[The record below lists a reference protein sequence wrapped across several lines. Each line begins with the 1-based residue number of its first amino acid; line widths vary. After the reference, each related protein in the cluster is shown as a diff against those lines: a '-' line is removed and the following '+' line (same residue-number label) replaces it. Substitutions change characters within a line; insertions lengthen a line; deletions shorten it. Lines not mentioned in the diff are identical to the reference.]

1 MLEDICD
8 TVYENVKSK
17 DGTVSK
23 QKLMEHLEKRGLLRD
38 DPRISE
44 FKAVLQNCPNSL
56 DREAFNT
63 CICKN
68 ISVTEKAFTNSNV
81 IEDFEGFSN
90 DIKEIY
96 DSCKDNAE
104 GKIADYIPQLSKQN
118 PDHFALSV
126 CTIDGQRTQLGET
139 NVEFCLQSCV
149 TPINYCLALE
159 EHGVDKV
166 HKHVGR
172 EPSSNVLNALKLNKE
187 GLPHNPLINSG
198 AIMMCSLIRNH
209 LEADDRFEYV
219 SKMWELLSGGVPL
232 GYANSTYLSERM
244 CGDRNFALAY
254 FMKEKKAFPPKVN
267 ILDTLEFYFQCCS
280 LTITS
285 DKLSIIAAT
294 LANGGVCPLTGTQV
308 LSAETVKNCLSMM
321 YSCGMYDYSGEF
333 AFKIGL
339 PAKSGVSGAIMLVI
353 PNVMGICTF
362 SPLLNQYGSST
373 RGVDF
378 FCKLTQKF
386 NFHIFDNIKITST
399 LKDNPRKLRA
409 QEESSLESIIECS
422 SLGDINALRRLKIK
436 HEDIFK
442 VNYDKRTALH
452 LAASNGHLNIIKYLL
467 GLDVEK
473 NINAIDRWM
482 GTPYDD
488 AIRGGYHDVA
498 EFLQSKGG
506 KSGIEIKMLN
516 ACL

>member
-8 TVYENVKSK
+8 TFYENIKSK

-23 QKLMEHLEKRGLLRD
+23 LQLMGHLEKRGLLGD

-44 FKAVLQNCPNSL
+44 LKEILQNCPNPL
-56 DREAFNT
+56 DRETFNT

-81 IEDFEGFSN
+81 IEDFEGFSK

-96 DSCKDNAE
+96 ESCKGNIE
-104 GKIADYIPQLSKQN
+104 GKVSNYIPQLSKQN

-126 CTIDGQRTQLGET
+126 CTIDGQRVQIGHT
-139 NVEFCLQSCV
+139 NVKFSLQSCV
-149 TPINYCLALE
+149 KPINYCLALE

-172 EPSSNVLNALKLNKE
+172 EPSGNVFNALKLNKV

-198 AIMMCSLIRNH
+198 AIMICALITNH
-209 LEADDRFEYV
+209 LQADERFEHV
-219 SKMWELLSGGVPL
+219 TNMWKLLSGGKYL
-232 GYANSTYLSERM
+232 GYSNTTYLSERM
-244 CGDRNFALAY
+244 CGYRNFALAY
-254 FMKEKKAFPPKVN
+254 FMKEKKAFPPKVD
-267 ILDTLEFYFQCCS
+267 ILDTLDFYFQCCS

-339 PAKSGVSGAIMLVI
+339 PATSGVSGAILLVI

-362 SPLLNQYGSST
+362 SPLLNQYGNST

-378 FCKLTQKF
+378 FYKLTQKF
-386 NFHIFDNIKITST
+386 NFHLFDNIKMTSSI
-399 LKDNPRKLRA
+399 KVNPRKLRA
-409 QEESSLESIIECS
+409 HEENTIETIIECS
-422 SLGDINALRRLKIK
+422 GLGDISALRRLNI
-436 HEDIFK
+436 HHDDLFK

-482 GTPYDD
+482 GTPYDN

-516 ACL
+516 AIV